1 MAKST
6 GGRSQASDMWYEQIK
21 DQPASSASVSALQ
34 KYLSVFSDGDSVAAA
49 RAQLE
54 AQQKQLADPA
64 FRAKA
69 EGLAAV
75 DAGQGSKAVAE
86 LQKPSAPTMLTVKRW
101 VPWDRLIPRKAIVPA
116 RWRSS
121 KRP

>member
-1 MAKST
+1 
-6 GGRSQASDMWYEQIK
+6 MWYEQIK
-21 DQPASSASVSALQ
+21 DQPASSASVTALQ
-34 KYLSVFSDGDSVAAA
+34 KYLTVFSDGDSVAAA

-75 DAGQGSKAVAE
+75 DAGQGV
-86 LQKPSAPTMLTVKRW
+86 R
-101 VPWDRLIPRKAIVPA
+101 
-116 RWRSS
+116 RWRSCKS
-121 KRP
+121 RQRQPCRQ